1 MYNTRE
7 DFFLQVNKS
16 GNGIVLRDGVG
27 AREVGEVEA
36 VALPGHLEHLHLPVP
51 PAGPEPLGVRAAAVA
66 DHILLGE
73 ADEHAPAREPPQ
85 RRRAGSQR
93 VDPGV
98 VLHAR
103 GARVHRA
110 PHGDHALGHPRVG
123 LLRRHRAGA
132 QEVRVDEDG
141 AGDPGAVR
149 ERRLLGAGGGGGG
162 AHRHVVRDVGAGA
175 LAADAEAGEVAVVG
189 EPGLLARSGGGG
201 GVGGHPAQ
209 RLPGVVVGGG
219 ERVLGREAVLDG
231 DDDGAGPRGE
241 RGEVPVEDEVEGG
254 VEAEAAAVEVD
265 EDRELVAGY
274 NAVDS
279 GLFGCRR
286 EVEADGDLG
295 GDGKVLGGDARG
307 GVRGGRD
314 GVGAEVA
321 LHAAALVDADEL
333 RHLEDD
339 LVVARAGASHGWVGT
354 CGPRM
359 KARRKRLGRRRLH
372 VTVHV

>member
-98 VLHAR
+98 VVHAR
-103 GARVHRA
+103 GARAHRA
-110 PHGDHALGHPRVG
+110 PHGHHALRHGGVG

-149 ERRLLGAGGGGGG
+149 ERQLLGAG

-189 EPGLLARSGGGG
+189 EPWLLAGSG

-241 RGEVPVEDEVEGG
+241 GGEVPVEDEVEGG

-274 NAVDS
+274 NTVVGS

-286 EVEADGDLG
+286 EVEADGDVG

-307 GVRGGRD
+307 GVHGGRD

-339 LVVARAGASHGWVGT
+339 LVVARAGASHGWVGA
-354 CGPRM
+354 CGLRM
-359 KARRKRLGRRRLH
+359 KARRKRRGRGRRRLH